1 MYAEWFACLGDTA
14 RILLLNR
21 LALAERAM
29 SVGQIVAFADA
40 GQSTV
45 SHHLRVVAN
54 TNFVV
59 SERRGTSTVYKVN
72 AECLGLFPAG
82 AEVVMAQRSEHSEAD
97 EPPCNH
103 ANSFVENV
111 NVVPNVHTQHQSR
124 RAVG

>member
-1 MYAEWFACLGDTA
+1 MYAEWFACLGDTT

-21 LALAERAM
+21 LTLGEHAM

-45 SHHLRVVAN
+45 SHHLKVVAN
-54 TNFVV
+54 TDFGP
-59 SERRGTSTVYKVN
+59 SERRGTSTFYQVN

-82 AEVVMAQRSEHSEAD
+82 AEVGMCQRSEHSEAD

-103 ANSFVENV
+103 PNSSVENV